1 LEFETIRVGAEGPV
15 GSIVL
20 HRPERL
26 NAIIAPMPRELRT
39 AVEAL
44 DADPEVRVIVL
55 SGAGKG
61 FCGGYDLA
69 EYAERP
75 GPNPGQQ
82 EMPWDPILDLRF
94 MGAITED
101 LMAIWRS
108 KTPVIA
114 KVHGAAVAGGSDIAL
129 CADQVLMAE
138 DAVIG
143 YPPVR
148 VWGIPTTMFWVYRVG
163 LEHAK
168 RLLLTGDLLD
178 GREAAR
184 IGLVSQAVPAAE
196 LDGAVGALAN
206 RMASIPANQL
216 AMAKTVVNAAYEQ
229 MGLQTTQLLATLFD
243 GVARHTPEG
252 LAFKRR
258 AEEVGWKRAVAER
271 DRPDGTASAPR
282 VDAPSPGD

>member
-1 LEFETIRVGAEGPV
+1 LDLETIRVGSDGPI

-26 NAIIAPMPRELRT
+26 NAIVAPMPRELRT

-82 EMPWDPILDLRF
+82 EMPWDPVLDLRF
-94 MGAITED
+94 MGGITED

-108 KTPVIA
+108 RTPVIA

-129 CADQVLMAE
+129 CADQVVMAE

-196 LDGAVGALAN
+196 LDATVDALAR
-206 RMASIPANQL
+206 RMASVPANQL

-252 LAFKRR
+252 IAFKRR

-271 DRPDGTASAPR
+271 DHPDGTASAPR
-282 VDAPSPGD
+282 VDAPATDD

>member
-82 EMPWDPILDLRF
+82 EMPWDPVLDLRF
-94 MGAITED
+94 MGGITED

-108 KTPVIA
+108 RTPVIA

-129 CADQVLMAE
+129 CADQVVMAE

>member
-1 LEFETIRVGAEGPV
+1 LDLETIRVGSDGPI

-26 NAIIAPMPRELRT
+26 NAIVAPMPRELRT

-44 DADPEVRVIVL
+44 DADPAVRVIVL

-82 EMPWDPILDLRF
+82 EMPWDPVLDLRF
-94 MGAITED
+94 MGGITED

-108 KTPVIA
+108 RTPVIA

-129 CADQVLMAE
+129 CADQVVMAE

-196 LDGAVGALAN
+196 LDATVDALAR
-206 RMASIPANQL
+206 RMASVPANQL

-252 LAFKRR
+252 IAFKRR

-271 DRPDGTASAPR
+271 DHPDGTASAPR
-282 VDAPSPGD
+282 VDAPSTDD